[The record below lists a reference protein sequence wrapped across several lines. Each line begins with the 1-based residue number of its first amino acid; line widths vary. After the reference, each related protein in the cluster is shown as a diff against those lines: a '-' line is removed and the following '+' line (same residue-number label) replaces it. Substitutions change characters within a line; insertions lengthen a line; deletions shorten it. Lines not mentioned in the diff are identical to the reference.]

1 MKIDRIEVKNFR
13 GFVSRTFEFSP
24 SFNVLIGDNGTGK
37 TAILDALS
45 IAAGAIFLGLEGT
58 SPPGIHR
65 DDVRRVMHTQGD
77 VPTLEAI
84 YPVEV
89 RCWGTVEKVGLKWA
103 RTLEGPN
110 KHTTH
115 GQTSELSL
123 KTASWG
129 SQVRKGR
136 DVVLPLVSYYGT
148 GRLWLQ
154 RRARQSTASD
164 GAKILKPRS
173 RFRGYH
179 GCLDPSSNHKDFVS
193 WFKTMELIR
202 LQEGREL
209 GTLSAVK
216 HALRECMRDWTDVRY
231 DLRLG
236 MLVARKKGGVQL
248 PFDMLSDGARSML
261 AMVGNLAYRAATL
274 NPHLREQA
282 PSHTPGIVL
291 IDELDLHLHPNW
303 QREVVD
309 DLRKV
314 FPRMQF
320 VATTHSPFI
329 VQSLREHE
337 LINLD
342 DQTRETL
349 PSRSIEDIAQEVM
362 GVDLPQR
369 SHRHQ
374 EMMEAARKY
383 YAALEKAKGAKGKEL
398 QRLKQQ
404 LDELSAPF
412 SDDVAYHAFLEM
424 QRGKAHLPGDDT

>member
-1 MKIDRIEVKNFR
+1 MRIERIEVKNFR
-13 GFVSRTFEFSP
+13 GFASRAFEFSP

-45 IAAGAIFLGLEGT
+45 IAAGAIFLDLEGAT
-58 SPPGIHR
+58 PPGIHR
-65 DDVRRVMHTQGD
+65 DDVRRVMHTHGEI
-77 VPTLEAI
+77 PTLEAL

-89 RCWGTVEKVGLKWA
+89 RCRGLIEGKSLEWA

-115 GQTSELSL
+115 GQTSDLSKRTL
-123 KTASWG
+123 SWR
-129 SQVRKGR
+129 SQVRKGK
-136 DVVLPLVSYYGT
+136 DVVLPLIAYYGT

-154 RRARQSTASD
+154 RRARQSAASD
-164 GAKILKPRS
+164 GAKVLKPRS

-193 WFKTMELIR
+193 WFKTMELIQ
-202 LQEGREL
+202 LQEGRAL
-209 GTLSAVK
+209 GTLGAVK

-236 MLVARKKGGVQL
+236 MLVASKKDGVQL

-261 AMVGNLAYRAATL
+261 AMVGNIAYRSATL

-282 PSHTPGIVL
+282 PSQTPGIVL

-314 FPRMQF
+314 FPQLQF

-329 VQSLREHE
+329 VQSLRENE

-342 DQTRETL
+342 DQSRETL

-362 GVDLPQR
+362 GVELPQR

-374 EMMEAARKY
+374 VMMEAARKY
-383 YAALEKAKGAKGKEL
+383 YAALEQAKGSKGKEL
-398 QRLKQQ
+398 QRLKQE

-424 QRGKAHLPGDDT
+424 QRGKAGLPGDES

>member
-1 MKIDRIEVKNFR
+1 MRIDRIEVKNFR
-13 GFVSRTFEFSP
+13 GFEARAFEFSP

-45 IAAGAIFLGLEGT
+45 IAAGAIFLALDGA

-65 DDVRRVMHTQGD
+65 DDVRQVMHSRGE

-89 RCWGTVEKVGLKWA
+89 ICQGTVDGHTCEWA
-103 RTLEGPN
+103 RTLEGRN

-115 GQTSELSL
+115 GRTGELSL
-123 KTASWG
+123 STISW
-129 SQVRKGR
+129 SEQVQAGE
-136 DVVLPLVSYYGT
+136 DVILPLVSYYGT

-154 RRARQSTASD
+154 RRARLSTSD
-164 GAKILKPRS
+164 GARVLKPGS
-173 RFRGYH
+173 RLRGYH
-179 GCLDPSSNHKDFVS
+179 GCLDPSSDYKGFVS
-193 WFKTMELIR
+193 WFKTMELIQ
-202 LQEGREL
+202 LQQGRPL
-209 GTLSAVK
+209 ATLKAVK
-216 HALRECMRDWTDVRY
+216 RALRECMRGWTEVRY

-236 MLVARKKGGVQL
+236 TLVARKKGAQL
-248 PFDMLSDGARSML
+248 PFEMLSDGARSML
-261 AMVGNLAYRAATL
+261 TMVGDIAYRAATL
-274 NPHLREQA
+274 NPHLRDDA
-282 PSHTPGIVL
+282 LAKTPGIVL

-314 FPRMQF
+314 FPAMQF

-329 VQSLREHE
+329 IQSLRENE

-342 DQTRETL
+342 DQSRETL
-349 PSRSIEDIAQEVM
+349 PSRSIEDIAEEVM
-362 GVDLPQR
+362 GVEVPQR

-383 YAALEKAKGAKGKEL
+383 YAALEDAKGARGQK
-398 QRLKQQ
+398 LKQLKQ
-404 LDELSAPF
+404 HLDELSAPF

-424 QRGKAHLPGDDT
+424 QRGKARLPGDKS